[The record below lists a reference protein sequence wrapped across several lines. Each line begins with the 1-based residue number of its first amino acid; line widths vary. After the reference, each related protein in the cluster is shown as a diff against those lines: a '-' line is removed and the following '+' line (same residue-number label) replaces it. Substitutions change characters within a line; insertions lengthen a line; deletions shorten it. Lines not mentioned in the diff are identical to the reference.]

1 MLLHVMVQKFL
12 VLAMVYYFML
22 IIAKN
27 IFLVLGEGDTFG
39 INQSFDAPEKTFNIN
54 FSKAKIQNSA

>member
-1 MLLHVMVQKFL
+1 MTI
-12 VLAMVYYFML
+12 VYYFML

-39 INQSFDAPEKTFNIN
+39 INQSFDAPEKTFNVN

>member
-1 MLLHVMVQKFL
+1 MLLVQKFL
-12 VLAMVYYFML
+12 VLTTVYYFML

-39 INQSFDAPEKTFNIN
+39 INQSFDAPEKAFNIN